1 MKISKQ
7 KLKQIIKEEL
17 EAALVDEGLWDKVKG
32 AFGKKKKGLKPG
44 HPWEEHI
51 AAAQK
56 LAANWDKMDNREKE
70 FDRLAREQQNM
81 QNSWDVSDRDERIQN
96 MHASELMDKAMA
108 AAESAKEGS
117 LAYGQEMKAMGDQA
131 TRDYKRKQQARA
143 DRAEMAQNARNR
155 QASRDKREKD
165 SREASRAA
173 DDEEEMQF
181 TGGQMSSRS
190 PHAKR
195 RAE

>member
-1 MKISKQ
+1 M
-7 KLKQIIKEEL
+7 
-17 EAALVDEGLWDKVKG
+17 WDTVKG

-56 LAANWDKMDNREKE
+56 LAANWVQMDNRDRERE
-70 FDRLAREQQNM
+70 LDRLAREQQNM

-117 LAYGQEMKAMGDQA
+117 LAYGQKMKAMGDQA
-131 TRDYKRKQQARA
+131 TRDYKRKPQGRA
-143 DRAEMAQNARNR
+143 DREEAAQNARNR
-155 QASRDKREKD
+155 RASKDKREKER
-165 SREASRAA
+165 REAGWAA
-173 DDEEEMQF
+173 DDEEKMQF